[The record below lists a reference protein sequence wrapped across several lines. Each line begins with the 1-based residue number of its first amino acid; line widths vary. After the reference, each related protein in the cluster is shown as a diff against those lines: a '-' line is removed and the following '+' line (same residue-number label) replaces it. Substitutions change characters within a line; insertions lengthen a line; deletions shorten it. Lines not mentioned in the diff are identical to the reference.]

1 MNNNT
6 KGILITALGVLIMSF
21 ESLFIKLT
29 TISPFT
35 FSFYLGICIFISMM
49 ISLLIKQRDVIKEV
63 TKTSFYIFILCGILI
78 GSANIF
84 FIWAIK
90 TTTAA
95 NVVLILGTGALFTSF
110 FSYLFYKEKIKI
122 NILIAS
128 FFMIIGLL
136 IIFNDKLGAGN
147 LKGNLLALLCTIT
160 FSLSFV
166 LMAKYTKI
174 NRMALTAMTGV
185 SLAVI
190 SYFVSDTISI
200 DFYNLSVVA
209 VMGLII
215 TPFSRVLIFSGT
227 KLINASEV
235 SLLMIIET
243 VMAPVWVWIILNE
256 VPSSYT
262 FIGGSIILLTLIAN
276 SIYIMKKE

>member
-29 TISPFT
+29 SISPFT
-35 FSFYLGICIFISMM
+35 FSFYLGIFMFISM
-49 ISLLIKQRDVIKEV
+49 LLLLIIKQRDIIREV
-63 TKTSFYIFILCGILI
+63 TKTSFYIFILCGILM

-90 TTTAA
+90 STTAA
-95 NVVLILGTGALFTSF
+95 NVVLIIGTGALFTSF
-110 FSYLFYKEKIKI
+110 FSYLFYKERIKI
-122 NILIAS
+122 NVLIAS

-136 IIFNDKLGAGN
+136 IIFNDKIGVGS
-147 LKGNLLALLCTIT
+147 LKGNLLALLCTMT

-166 LMAKYTKI
+166 FMAKHTKI
-174 NRMALTAMTGV
+174 NRIALTAMTGMA
-185 SLAVI
+185 LAI
-190 SYFVSDTISI
+190 IAYFVSDTIRI

-215 TPFSRVLIFSGT
+215 TPFSRVLIFNGT
-227 KLINASEV
+227 KFINASEV
-235 SLLMIIET
+235 SLLLIIET
-243 VMAPVWVWIILNE
+243 VMGPIWVWMILKE

-262 FIGGSIILLTLIAN
+262 FVGGSIILLTLIAN
-276 SIYIMKKE
+276 SMYIMKKE